1 MTIFD
6 VLAEEVTE
14 VTEPPRAMRT
24 SELKGNEDQNSK
36 SSTVQCAEV
45 DKLELTSYVF
55 CVCI

>member
-24 SELKGNEDQNSK
+24 SVIKGGEDQNPK
-36 SSTVQCAEV
+36 SSTVQCAEL
-45 DKLELTSYVF
+45 DKLEPTSYVF
-55 CVCI
+55 CV